1 MAYVVKP
8 GDSFWRIAEQ
18 QLGDGR
24 RWQEIAAANN
34 LAGTATIFAGQ
45 TLKIP
50 GQESEEE
57 RRRREAEAAAAAP
70 MPTPTTSIS
79 PRLPTTGSTGG
90 SFGMPVVRNP
100 DGSFYEGED
109 YEKDFAR
116 ETKRIDFDRESA
128 RLIVRRILEQYG
140 LGSLVDTVMN
150 AITSAESLT
159 EDRLMATIR
168 DTAEY
173 KERFRGN
180 EIRRAA
186 GLNVLG
192 EGEYVAVEKAYSDI
206 MTAAGLPQ
214 GFYDQPADFAQLIG
228 GGVSV
233 AELSQRVTVGY
244 RSVAEADPTV
254 REQMR
259 MMYGLTDGELAA
271 YFLDP
276 NRALPVIERQV
287 ATARL
292 GAAAAR
298 QGFGESVERMA
309 FERMAGLGVTEEQAT
324 EVFGT
329 LAGARELLTPLEG
342 GETALDVT
350 DTALGLVGQSP
361 EALQR
366 LRTQQRRRQARFEGG
381 GSLAT
386 TGAGVTGLRQA

>member
-1 MAYVVKP
+1 MAYTVKA
-8 GDSFWRIAEQ
+8 GDSLWAIAERE
-18 QLGDGR
+18 LGSGA
-24 RWQEIAAANN
+24 RWREIQAANN
-34 LAGTATIFAGQ
+34 ISGTLIRPGQ
-45 TLKIP
+45 TLSIP
-50 GQESEEE
+50 GK
-57 RRRREAEAAAAAP
+57 AG
-70 MPTPTTSIS
+70 PTPPPATP
-79 PRLPTTGSTGG
+79 PRLPTPAPAPTRVTAPSTQTGASQLPAGPVM
-90 SFGMPVVRNP
+90 GMPVVRNP
-100 DGSFYEGED
+100 DGSIGEPV
-109 YEKDFAR
+109 EPR
-116 ETKRIDFDRESA
+116 PQDFDRESA

-140 LGSLVDTVMN
+140 LGSLVDTVMG

-168 DTAEY
+168 DTADY

-206 MTAAGLPQ
+206 MRAAGLPQ
-214 GFYDQPADFAQLIG
+214 GFYDQPSDFAQLIG

-276 NRALPVIERQV
+276 DRALPIIERQV

-309 FERMAGLGVTEEQAT
+309 FERMVGLGVTEEQAT

-329 LAGARELLTPLEG
+329 LAGARELLTPLEA

-381 GSLAT
+381 GALAT
-386 TGAGVTGLRQA
+386 TALGVTGLREA